1 MMGDRL
7 LHRRLREWANGNP
20 DPMLKKCLHAHLAGS
35 DLCKAHPS
43 CTRCERAQAAA
54 LADEIERQYVPVP
67 RFPDGEPVHL
77 GCPVCGGVVGGFSVW
92 DDGSFALYSEDGDVL
107 QEGEPGDFAKRPEL
121 KALDAEGV
129 EVKVGDTVWFFD
141 KVAGGPV
148 GDPME
153 VDKAVCGTLMFE
165 GGVVMPAYM
174 MTHREPDSLEKL
186 RASIKAVSTVACGAS
201 KGEVKEWADRLTALM
216 ERGA

>member
-1 MMGDRL
+1 MGDRL

-67 RFPDGEPVHL
+67 RTVNCTF
-77 GCPVCGGVVGGFSVW
+77 
-92 DDGSFALYSEDGDVL
+92 ED
-107 QEGEPGDFAKRPEL
+107 EMFDFNPEKL
-121 KALDAEGV
+121 
-129 EVKVGDTVWFFD
+129 
-141 KVAGGPV
+141 
-148 GDPME
+148 
-153 VDKAVCGTLMFE
+153 
-165 GGVVMPAYM
+165 
-174 MTHREPDSLEKL
+174 THKEPDSLEKL
-186 RASIKAVSTVACGAS
+186 RDDLMAAHESWDGDPNKLVDY
-201 KGEVKEWADRLTALM
+201 ADRLTALM